1 MRAFLDRL
9 SRQSESFLTQG
20 DLTQQAAGLGV
31 VLFQGMTRS
40 GNMDWGRGE
49 KRTLNPQLNT
59 PECASGDYSGFTQRV
74 SVTEGT
80 SRSSVLTKKK
90 ERPMEESSLNDKMPF
105 KQDYARIYPDAE
117 PHPG

>member
-40 GNMDWGRGE
+40 GNMD
-49 KRTLNPQLNT
+49 
-59 PECASGDYSGFTQRV
+59 
-74 SVTEGT
+74 
-80 SRSSVLTKKK
+80 
-90 ERPMEESSLNDKMPF
+90 
-105 KQDYARIYPDAE
+105 
-117 PHPG
+117 